1 MKCFSFL
8 PDLLSIP
15 VPLIPGRW
23 KIKIWHL
30 GNWVGAGPTI
40 SFFLNFN
47 SNCCS
52 FESQMQK
59 LVLVKLWNPS
69 KWVQRKADPVLFLEI
84 CIFHQTP
91 STKPTK
97 IYSSKMLLRKMIFSI
112 KDVSQTFCKL
122 RFVLIIYCRWKRN
135 IVYIQILTNIYSLIY
150 WQINLKW

>member
-1 MKCFSFL
+1 MKCLYFL
-8 PDLLSIP
+8 AGSPLYSCLSLLKSSTWGI
-15 VPLIPGRW
+15 G
-23 KIKIWHL
+23 
-30 GNWVGAGPTI
+30 WVCGPTI
-40 SFFLNFN
+40 SFFLNFY

-135 IVYIQILTNIYSLIY
+135 IVYIQILTDIYEYIY
-150 WQINLKW
+150 CQINLKW